1 MKCRGLIAALM
12 AIGLIAESAGIA
24 AAHTPSDYPYE
35 WTYSVTSRVF
45 YYKASY
51 PTGWPRDR
59 FVDAMAKWNN
69 VSGASLTFSAGGA
82 AQASDSSCGPRDII
96 SEQHIDGVGHNLA
109 ITVTCSTPNSTVH
122 ILVDEDDPFDNGAG
136 TPNDPAKWDLQ
147 STLTHELGH
156 ATRGWVLCTS
166 PDSPGDPDPCHGKH
180 YDDSFNNPIC
190 DINDPQNFSTMCYSS
205 PPLPKVDSWR
215 KRSLETHDEDIFA
228 AAY

>member
-166 PDSPGDPDPCHGKH
+166 PTGSTTMTLSITQFATSLTRRTSPRCATPVHRFRRWILGE
-180 YDDSFNNPIC
+180 SA
-190 DINDPQNFSTMCYSS
+190 
-205 PPLPKVDSWR
+205 R
-215 KRSLETHDEDIFA
+215 
-228 AAY
+228 